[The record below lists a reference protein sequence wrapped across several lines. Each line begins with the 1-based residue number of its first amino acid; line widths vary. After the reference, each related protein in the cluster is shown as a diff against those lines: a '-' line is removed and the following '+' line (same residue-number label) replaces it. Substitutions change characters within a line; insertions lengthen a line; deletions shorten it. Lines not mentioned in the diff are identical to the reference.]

1 MIFLNQMVKYKVPV
15 NSLTLSCM
23 KRMILIELEI
33 KTWFWCIKN
42 YSRNTQNINKTM
54 EGCEEGCEYK
64 GIIEFMFCLVE

>member
-1 MIFLNQMVKYKVPV
+1 
-15 NSLTLSCM
+15 M

-33 KTWFWCIKN
+33 NTWFWCIKN

-54 EGCEEGCEYK
+54 EGCEYK